1 MNIPRVVIAGDRS
14 SAGKTTICI
23 GLLSALRA
31 RGLEVQGFK
40 AGLDYIDPGFH
51 TLVSGRPARNL
62 DGFLMPPA
70 TLREIFIRNC
80 RGADI
85 AVIEGVRG
93 LYEGL
98 NYSDDVGSTAQLAK
112 ILECPVILVIDASSI
127 TRSVAAV
134 VNGYKSF
141 DPEVQISGIILNN
154 IGSERH
160 GEKAQKAVE
169 KYCAIKV
176 IGKIPRKNE
185 LKISMRHLGLVT
197 ATECKTGWNDFNS
210 VLEKI
215 KTAVEENVDIK
226 ALFDIAKSAP
236 ALRVPESRIFRSS
249 RREEAKVRIA
259 VAFDEAFNF
268 YYQDTLD
275 LLALEGAELLYFSPI
290 RDKRLPEGVDAL
302 YIGGGFPELYAE
314 ELSSN
319 ASMLKAVKDF
329 YDGFGVIYAE
339 CGGLMYL
346 MEQLEYKPLQ
356 GLRVSPSGKPLQ
368 VFRGRGRSPRC
379 GSTGGARDGAE
390 PHKGDCFKM
399 CGVLKGSVRFGERR
413 IINYVEGEFRKD
425 CILGKKGRR
434 FKGHEFHHSDILLEG
449 MANVD
454 FAYKIQRG
462 VGIKDGMDGIITKN
476 CLASFV
482 HLHAASYTG
491 FAKNF
496 VASAREQRSRTLPRT
511 GSLS

>member
-1 MNIPRVVIAGDRS
+1 MNIPRVIIAGDRS

-23 GLLSALRA
+23 GLLSALRTC
-31 RGLEVQGFK
+31 GFEVQGFK

-51 TLVSGRPARNL
+51 TLVSGRASRNL

-80 RGADI
+80 MGADI

-134 VNGYKSF
+134 VNGYKNF
-141 DPEVQISGIILNN
+141 DPEVQLAGIILNN

-185 LKISMRHLGLVT
+185 LKIAMRHLGLVT
-197 ATECKTGWNDFNS
+197 ATECKTRWNDFNR
-210 VLEKI
+210 VLDRI

-226 ALFDIAKSAP
+226 VLFDIAKSAP
-236 ALRVPESRIFRSS
+236 ALTVPESRIFRSRSS
-249 RREEAKVRIA
+249 RRGEAKVRIA

-275 LLALEGAELLYFSPI
+275 LLALEGAELVYFSPI
-290 RDKRLPEGVDAL
+290 GDKKLPEGVDAVYL
-302 YIGGGFPELYAE
+302 GGGFPELYAA
-314 ELSSN
+314 ELAAN
-319 ASMLKAVKDF
+319 TQMIKAIKDF
-329 YDGFGVIYAE
+329 YDGYGVIYAE

-346 MEQLEYKPLQ
+346 MERLIYKDT
-356 GLRVSPSGKPLQ
+356 S
-368 VFRGRGRSPRC
+368 F
-379 GSTGGARDGAE
+379 A
-390 PHKGDCFKM
+390 F

-425 CILGKKGRR
+425 CILGKKGSR
-434 FKGHEFHHSDILLEG
+434 FKGHEFHHSTIMLEG
-449 MANVD
+449 NSD
-454 FAYKIQRG
+454 FAFKLLRGEG
-462 VGIKDGMDGIITKN
+462 VGDGMDGIITKN
-476 CLASFV
+476 CLASFA

-496 VASAREQRSRTLPRT
+496 VNSAREQRSRTLPQT

>member
-1 MNIPRVVIAGDRS
+1 MSSTKERQVRREKVFESNGRKMNIPRVVIAGDRS

-23 GLLSALRA
+23 GLLGALRA
-31 RGLEVQGFK
+31 RGFEVQGFK

-51 TLVSGRPARNL
+51 TLVSGRPSRNL

-80 RGADI
+80 MGADI

-134 VNGYKSF
+134 VNGYKSL
-141 DPEVQISGIILNN
+141 DPEVQISGVILNN

-169 KYCAIKV
+169 KYCDIKV

-197 ATECKTGWNDFNS
+197 ATECKTRWNDFNS
-210 VLEKI
+210 ILDKI

-226 ALFDIAKSAP
+226 ALFDIAKLAP
-236 ALRVPESRIFRSS
+236 ALKVPESRIFRSD

-275 LLALEGAELLYFSPI
+275 LLTLEGAEIVYFSPI
-290 RDKRLPEGVDAL
+290 RDKKLPEGVDAL

-319 ASMLKAVKDF
+319 TQMLDAVKNF
-329 YDGFGVIYAE
+329 YDNYGVIYAE

-356 GLRVSPSGKPLQ
+356 GLR
-368 VFRGRGRSPRC
+368 GRG
-379 GSTGGARDGAE
+379 AE
-390 PHKGDCFKM
+390 SHKGDCFKM
-399 CGVLKGSVRFGERR
+399 CGVIKGSVRFGERR

-425 CILGKKGRR
+425 CILGTKGRR
-434 FKGHEFHHSDILLEG
+434 FKGHEFHHSTIMLEG
-449 MANVD
+449 DSD
-454 FAYKIQRG
+454 FAFKLLRGEG
-462 VGIKDGMDGIITKN
+462 VGDSMDGIITKN
-476 CLASFV
+476 CLASFA

-491 FAKNF
+491 FAKNL

-511 GSLS
+511 GALS